1 LPTAGRR
8 IEGVAVEIGEV
19 LDIVLTVI
27 AIVLASAALYA
38 VVVCVRAV
46 KDLLVAVED
55 VRSRLVP
62 LLDKADVTVDALNAE
77 LLRVDAIVTQAEG
90 VGEAVST
97 ASEFIRSPV
106 NRTAQGIARLVRAFG
121 KR

>member
-1 LPTAGRR
+1 MDVAGALG
-8 IEGVAVEIGEV
+8 IA
-19 LDIVLTVI
+19 LTVI
-27 AIVLASAALYA
+27 LIVLAAAALYA
-38 VVVCVRAV
+38 VFVLVRAV
-46 KDLLVAVED
+46 KELLVAVED
-55 VRSRLVP
+55 VRVRLVP

-106 NRTAQGIARLVRAFG
+106 NRTAQGIARLVRAFN
-121 KR
+121 RR